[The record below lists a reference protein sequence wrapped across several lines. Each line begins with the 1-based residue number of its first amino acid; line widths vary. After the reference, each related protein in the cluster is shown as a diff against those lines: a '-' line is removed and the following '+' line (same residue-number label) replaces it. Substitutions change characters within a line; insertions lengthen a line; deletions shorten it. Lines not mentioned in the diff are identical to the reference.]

1 MKAVSSWTVLF
12 ALLSVLPLAA
22 AQAVAPQEASLDL
35 GRATIAAVKGDVAIH
50 AANGSALPTVR
61 GQALPA
67 GTVVEIKKGSL
78 VLDFADGSQAQLKG
92 NTRVVLKDP
101 AKDGYFSLE
110 LLLGKIVTRIK
121 KRLGMEPSFRMG
133 TPTAVITV
141 RGTEFMTGVNKRGK
155 TEVYVYEGVVEVAGL
170 LPGSRSVFVRPGFWT
185 EVEPHRPPRP
195 PVPIDR
201 GQGITRA
208 SETHEIPGGQPAEQ
222 GQLTE
227 PTRSGESEHSSES
240 GSEQRERPDD

>member
-1 MKAVSSWTVLF
+1 MKSMGFGVILCALF
-12 ALLSVLPLAA
+12 GLLPLAR
-22 AQAVAPQEASLDL
+22 AQAVSPQEASLDL
-35 GRATIAAVKGDVAIH
+35 GRATIAAVKGDVAIR
-50 AANGSALPTVR
+50 AANGSTLPSVR
-61 GQALPA
+61 GQVLPA

-101 AKDGYFSLE
+101 AKEKYLSLE
-110 LLLGKIVTRIK
+110 LLVGKILTKIK

-141 RGTEFMTGVNKRGK
+141 RGTEFMTEVGKQGK

-195 PVPIDR
+195 PTPIDR
-201 GQGITRA
+201 SQGITRA
-208 SETHEIPGGQPAEQ
+208 SDDADIRGTPSSADQTQ
-222 GQLTE
+222 TE
-227 PTRSGESEHSSES
+227 SGERQRSSES
-240 GSEQRERPDD
+240 ESEQREKPDD